1 MGTVFRNPHWL
12 VPDNANKTKKA
23 NYSLDF
29 DAASTDYIDCGTDL
43 FTGSNISSISISI
56 WIKTTTGLSNAI
68 VSKDLAVNGSRNF
81 LLQIASNGLYWQHST
96 DGNNLSSLVVNQST
110 YDVVDGNWHQ

>member
-29 DAASTDYIDCGTDL
+29 DGASSYVDVGPFNLGIDASISMWFNPASIGPTDY
-43 FTGSNISSISISI
+43 
-56 WIKTTTGLSNAI
+56 
-68 VSKDLAVNGSRNF
+68 V
-81 LLQIASNGLYWQHST
+81 LLGEDT
-96 DGNNLSSLVVNQST
+96 LVLIIL
-110 YDVVDGNWHQ
+110 